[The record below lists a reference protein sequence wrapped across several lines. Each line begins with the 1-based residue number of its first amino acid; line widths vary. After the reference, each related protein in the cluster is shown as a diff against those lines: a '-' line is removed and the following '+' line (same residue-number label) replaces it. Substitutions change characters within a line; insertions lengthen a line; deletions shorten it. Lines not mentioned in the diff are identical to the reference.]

1 MELTEIGHAIRT
13 RCTGTVVDVG
23 HGPRATTN
31 CSLAT
36 APRALPIQPTFLPAL
51 SPELTVPSH
60 QLGAPTG
67 VLAQAYDESQTVDN
81 VLFRLKLEGCRSIAN
96 AKPAASPGSGV
107 IDSSTYKPK
116 TEFDN
121 TPWRFDMNQNGKR
134 MTAEEFDQ
142 WMKSRGVRVAK
153 GAAVQ
158 PRPRRRPRIVDC
170 GARYGRRPRRPRRTP
185 RLRAH
190 RPARRPALIPSRPSH
205 RWPIPRHRDTDSHA
219 RSPSAAC
226 VRARKRPSGFAQ
238 GA

>member
-1 MELTEIGHAIRT
+1 MRYALVALGLLAMSGMAHAQ
-13 RCTGTVVDVG
+13 
-23 HGPRATTN
+23 AN
-31 CSLAT
+31 CSLAS

-153 GAAVQ
+153 GSGAAAAA
-158 PRPRRRPRIVDC
+158 PAPASSTAAP
-170 GARYGRRPRRPRRTP
+170 ATATP
-185 RLRAH
+185 ATTTPNPT
-190 RPARRPALIPSRPSH
+190 PAGTPPGTPTK
-205 RWPIPRHRDTDSHA
+205 P
-219 RSPSAAC
+219 
-226 VRARKRPSGFAQ
+226 
-238 GA
+238 